1 MIPSL
6 PFWQF
11 LSQESLTI
19 WWLLLGLSLANH
31 VSARVFLTSWSWQ
44 RLAKEWGIRPWAGGY
59 TLFFLSL
66 TASTRKK
73 KNRLQEFCINLYY
86 YFYIVFILGGFHL

>member
-1 MIPSL
+1 LKDSLHYFGILLRHETVYRIPSL

-73 KNRLQEFCINLYY
+73 KNRLTES
-86 YFYIVFILGGFHL
+86 